1 MSEQVQTQRSS
12 VGLFFTSLFL
22 LLILSA
28 IGGVAGWFG
37 ATTQTAYWKAEAQF
51 EVPKVTDLGNYY
63 SLHNTYNLLKND
75 LATNDLAIINSA
87 YKEFTRNVKS
97 PDILQHFLV
106 QNEIVKQ
113 LAAKQNKPVSLE
125 AQQLASSFHFN
136 EATNT
141 LSTTLINPNEA
152 VTLLTDFIAFSTLQT
167 RADLNTELI
176 TKWKV
181 LFQQVKQLAE
191 TSTGTA
197 QQEWTT
203 KLNLMRS
210 VQPLDNQL
218 TAYRLVK
225 SPTVPTKPE
234 APKDQLLWAAIG
246 GGIGLLLGF
255 FVVLFINRKKN

>member
-1 MSEQVQTQRSS
+1 
-12 VGLFFTSLFL
+12 
-22 LLILSA
+22 
-28 IGGVAGWFG
+28 
-37 ATTQTAYWKAEAQF
+37 
-51 EVPKVTDLGNYY
+51 
-63 SLHNTYNLLKND
+63 
-75 LATNDLAIINSA
+75 
-87 YKEFTRNVKS
+87 
-97 PDILQHFLV
+97 
-106 QNEIVKQ
+106 
-113 LAAKQNKPVSLE
+113 PVSLE

-225 SPTVPTKPE
+225 SP
-234 APKDQLLWAAIG
+234 
-246 GGIGLLLGF
+246 
-255 FVVLFINRKKN
+255 